1 MIIKDYEFPDS
12 KTLTKDEYVLYVIQD
27 LRNKY
32 DLTWKDIADTINEHF
47 YDDYDESTYRKKF
60 SKHVKQDLHKDDNL
74 VDSNDLLYEIRKERF
89 KLRDEVTQTNSNLR
103 RLAREET
110 CKEIAHDFA
119 EQMNSKKLLPVSKIE
134 DVEIKIPTKEAIVQ
148 LSDWHYGIE
157 INSYFNQYNKEI
169 AKQRISNLCEKV
181 IEECLKEN
189 IQRIRIVNL
198 SDLIAGRIH
207 LTIRLQSRIDVITQT
222 MEVAEIL
229 AEFIHRLSNYF
240 QVYYYSCSDNHS
252 RVEPNKKE
260 SLELESFYRII
271 DWYLP
276 ERLQAQVISGQVKF
290 FNNEISDDII
300 SFKIGNHKICGVHG
314 HNDQPSKIIANLSLM
329 TEEHYD
335 LILTAHYH
343 HFSANE
349 QNKTILLSNG
359 TLMGTDSYSEKL
371 RLTSAPSQ
379 NLIFVSK
386 ENVIESIKRLVL

>member
-1 MIIKDYEFPDS
+1 MIIKDYEFPDY
-12 KTLTKDEYVLYVIQD
+12 KTQTKDEYILYVIQD
-27 LRNKY
+27 LRDKY

-47 YDDYDESTYRKKF
+47 CVNYDESTYRKRFAKYG
-60 SKHVKQDLHKDDNL
+60 KQDLREDDNL
-74 VDSNDLLYEIRKERF
+74 MDSKELLYEIRKERF
-89 KLRDEVTQTNSNLR
+89 KLRDEVAQTNASLR

-119 EQMNSKKLLPVSKIE
+119 EQMNAKKFLPVSKIE
-134 DVEIKIPTKEAIVQ
+134 EEEIKLPTKEAIVQ

-157 INSYFNQYNKEI
+157 INSYFNQFNKEI

-181 IEECLKEN
+181 IEECRKEN
-189 IQRIRIVNL
+189 IQRVRLVNL

-240 QVYYYSCSDNHS
+240 QVYYYSCSDNHA

-260 SLELESFYRII
+260 SLELESFHRII

-276 ERLQAQVISGQVKF
+276 ERLQEHVISGQVKF

-300 SFKIGNHKICGVHG
+300 SFRICGHKVCGVHG

-335 LILTAHYH
+335 LILVAHYH

-359 TLMGTDSYSEKL
+359 TLMGTDDYSEKL
-371 RLTSAPSQ
+371 RLTSTPSQ

>member
-1 MIIKDYEFPDS
+1 MIIKDYEFPEWS
-12 KTLTKDEYVLYVIQD
+12 YTKTKDEYIISVIQD

-32 DLTWKDIADTINEHF
+32 DITWEDIADTINEYCKLSF
-47 YDDYDESTYRKKF
+47 DESTYRKKF
-60 SKHVKQDLHKDDNL
+60 AKYTRQREEENT
-74 VDSNDLLYEIRKERF
+74 VDSTDLLYEIRKERF

-119 EQMNSKKLLPVSKIE
+119 EQMNSKKLLPVSKIDE
-134 DVEIKIPTKEAIVQ
+134 VEIKIPTKEAIVQ

-300 SFKIGNHKICGVHG
+300 SFRIGNHKICGVHG

-335 LILTAHYH
+335 LILAAHYH

-349 QNKTILLSNG
+349 QNKTVLVSNG
-359 TLMGTDSYSEKL
+359 TLMGTDNYSEKL
-371 RLTSAPSQ
+371 RLTSTPSQ

>member
-1 MIIKDYEFPDS
+1 MIIKDYEFPEWS
-12 KTLTKDEYVLYVIQD
+12 YTKTKDEYIISVIQD

-32 DLTWKDIADTINEHF
+32 DITWEDIADTINEYCKLSF
-47 YDDYDESTYRKKF
+47 DESTYRKKF
-60 SKHVKQDLHKDDNL
+60 AKYTRQREEENT
-74 VDSNDLLYEIRKERF
+74 VDSTDLLYEIRKERF

-119 EQMNSKKLLPVSKIE
+119 EQMNSKKLLPVSKIDE
-134 DVEIKIPTKEAIVQ
+134 VEIKIPTKEAIVQ

-335 LILTAHYH
+335 LILAAHYH

-349 QNKTILLSNG
+349 QNKTVLVSNG
-359 TLMGTDSYSEKL
+359 TLMGTDNYSEKL
-371 RLTSAPSQ
+371 RLTSTPSQ

>member
-1 MIIKDYEFPDS
+1 MIIKDYEFPEWS
-12 KTLTKDEYVLYVIQD
+12 YTKTRDEYIISVIQD

-32 DLTWKDIADTINEHF
+32 DLTWKDIADTINEYCKLSF
-47 YDDYDESTYRKKF
+47 DESTYRKKF
-60 SKHVKQDLHKDDNL
+60 AKYTRQREEENT

-119 EQMNSKKLLPVSKIE
+119 EQMNSKKLLPISKIE
-134 DVEIKIPTKEAIVQ
+134 EVEIKIPTKEAIVQ

-207 LTIRLQSRIDVITQT
+207 LIIRLQSRIDVITQT

-260 SLELESFYRII
+260 SLELESFHRII

-300 SFKIGNHKICGVHG
+300 SFRIGNHKICGVHG
-314 HNDQPSKIIANLSLM
+314 HNDQPSKIIANLSLL

-335 LILTAHYH
+335 LILAAHYH

-349 QNKTILLSNG
+349 QNKTVLVSNG
-359 TLMGTDSYSEKL
+359 TLMGTDGYSEKL
-371 RLTSAPSQ
+371 RLTSTPSQ

>member
-1 MIIKDYEFPDS
+1 MIIKDYEFPEWS
-12 KTLTKDEYVLYVIQD
+12 YTKTRDEYIISVIQD

-32 DLTWKDIADTINEHF
+32 DITWKDIADTINEYCKLSF
-47 YDDYDESTYRKKF
+47 DESTYRKKF
-60 SKHVKQDLHKDDNL
+60 AKYTRQREEENT

-119 EQMNSKKLLPVSKIE
+119 EQMNSKKLLPISKIE

-189 IQRIRIVNL
+189 IQRVRIVNL

-300 SFKIGNHKICGVHG
+300 SFRIGNHKICGVHG
-314 HNDQPSKIIANLSLM
+314 HNDQPSKIIANLSLL

-335 LILTAHYH
+335 LILAAHYH

-349 QNKTILLSNG
+349 QNKTVLVSNG

-371 RLTSAPSQ
+371 RLTSTPSQ